1 MHLTGLRWY
10 SIIWYCLWTNWGF
23 LGGSDGKESAC
34 VAGNPGSIPGS
45 GRYPGEGKG
54 YPSFLPGQFHGL
66 RSEVDYSPW
75 GRKESNTTEQLTLA
89 FTNQLWPNPSF
100 HFIWI
105 WLSVPLI
112 SLLIATWICNLA
124 LISLVVPFNI
134 PEMAFSSPSVEVCPL
149 FQPYHTFIIENV
161 FEWCSLHKFLSFLRQ
176 SGTYRLLFT
185 WKIIMSWLMKSIDI
199 FYIYQLYCYLTYFK
213 I

>member
-1 MHLTGLRWY
+1 MDQL
-10 SIIWYCLWTNWGF
+10 WGF
-23 LGGSDGKESAC
+23 AGGSDGKESAC
-34 VAGNPGSIPGS
+34 FAGNPGSIPGT
-45 GRYPGEGKG
+45 GRYPRKGNG
-54 YPSFLPGQFHGL
+54 YPSFLPGQFHGQ
-66 RSEVDYSPW
+66 RSVVDYSPW
-75 GRKESNTTEQLTLA
+75 GRKESDTTEQLTLA
-89 FTNQLWPNPSF
+89 FTNQLWPNPPF

-124 LISLVVPFNI
+124 LISLVVPFSI
-134 PEMAFSSPSVEVCPL
+134 PEMAFSPSVKVRPL

-161 FEWCSLHKFLSFLRQ
+161 FEWFSLHKFLSFLRQ

-199 FYIYQLYCYLTYFK
+199 FYIYQLYYLTYVKIFK
-213 I
+213 IYCCCCC